1 MNWDKI
7 VGEIISKVILTVFG
21 GILGWLGG
29 CFKTK
34 KASSRAIERKNEIYQ
49 PLMLIVWLKINM
61 NWERKKARMTEYV
74 R

>member
-21 GILGWLGG
+21 DILGWLGG

-49 PLMLIVWLKINM
+49 PLMLIV
-61 NWERKKARMTEYV
+61 
-74 R
+74 